1 MKKSIVIVLFIIG
14 LLLTACGGSNKVVG
28 DYAIYQQAES
38 LKIKFLEDD
47 SEIVV
52 SDEYTGQQAYFDH
65 YSQLIFRSL
74 DNQRLVY
81 PVFVDYGL
89 GSYYVF
95 DVNKK
100 AETLID
106 SNIMSY
112 YFHTDESCQ
121 KFIYA
126 KQDDQGQSLYFSD
139 LKAATLISNTFDHL
153 IAYNKDLTRVL
164 YLDDGQM
171 VNLYDVASKTN
182 KVTIEYNQLYAWS
195 DDLSVI
201 YHEEYSD
208 VVINKDGQTERF
220 IYQVNSDYFDYGSN
234 GPRFYKGTMN
244 IPGVTL
250 DQIIED
256 DAYQTDASLK
266 QPDMNQYTDIN
277 QYFYDEYIYSTIGE
291 RNIVRDKMSNMAE
304 ARRTMY
310 FILGVGG
317 SYDYLSTEYLSE
329 MFLYPNTKTEDK
341 QLLIVGRPYDIDVE
355 TYGKVKLSNIF
366 DSSDF
371 YLAKDIAYHYQD
383 ESMIRLQLN
392 NIEKQTTS
400 YFDIPVT
407 EVDTGSFRWGTLNK
421 TFYYI
426 ENQDESYNGDLVK
439 ITVDGDT
446 YQRDVVASDVYQVEV
461 IGDEDEIL
469 ISRMIDADAWVQEVY
484 FKDQLLG
491 NSVYNYI
498 KDTFAL
504 DHVTDYLA
512 FIDETG
518 TLNLYDGN
526 TVAPVTSD
534 AALIYSLSNS
544 VLVYQDYQGS
554 LWKYVAGEAKLLA
567 ENVGNAYL
575 LR

>member
-1 MKKSIVIVLFIIG
+1 MMKKSIVIVLFIIG
-14 LLLTACGGSNKVVG
+14 LLLTACSSDKVLG
-28 DYAIYQQAES
+28 DYVVFQQADS
-38 LKIKFLEDD
+38 LKIKFLEND
-47 SEIVV
+47 SELVV
-52 SDEYTGQQAYFDH
+52 SDEYTDQQAYFDH

-81 PVFVDYGL
+81 PVFVEYGL

-100 AETLID
+100 ANTLID

-112 YFHTDESCQ
+112 YFHTDMSCQ
-121 KFIYA
+121 KFVYV

-139 LKAATLISNTFDHL
+139 LKESTLISSTFEHL
-153 IAYNKDLTRVL
+153 IAYNEELTRVL
-164 YLDDGQM
+164 YLDDAQM
-171 VNLYDVASKTN
+171 VNLYDVTSKTN
-182 KVTIEYNQLYAWS
+182 KVSIAHNQLFAWS
-195 DDLSVI
+195 DDLSII
-201 YHEEYSD
+201 YHEEFGD
-208 VVINKDGQTERF
+208 VVINKDGQTKRF
-220 IYQVNSDYFDYGSN
+220 IYQVDSNNLDYGSY

-256 DAYQTDASLK
+256 DAYQTDANLK

-329 MFLYPNTKTEDK
+329 MFLYPNEKIDDG
-341 QLLIVGRPYDIDVE
+341 QVLIVGRPYTIDVE
-355 TYGKVKLSNIF
+355 KYGRVKLSNIF

-371 YLAKDIAYHYQD
+371 YLAKDIALHYQD
-383 ESMIRLQLN
+383 ESMISVQIN
-392 NIEKQTTS
+392 NLETQITS
-400 YFDIPVT
+400 YLNIPVT

-461 IGDEDEIL
+461 IGDEDDIL

-498 KDTFAL
+498 KDTFAF